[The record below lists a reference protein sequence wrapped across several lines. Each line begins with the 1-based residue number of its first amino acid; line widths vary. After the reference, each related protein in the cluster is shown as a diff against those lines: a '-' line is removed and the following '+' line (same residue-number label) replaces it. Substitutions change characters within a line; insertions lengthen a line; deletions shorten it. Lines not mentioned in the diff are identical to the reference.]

1 MVQLLM
7 GFFGHESL
15 RHFPALRAWPTRTT
29 PSDNHANTSWLHLTG
44 RMRRVGLSAPGGH
57 TVPTWHLISKVFQ
70 GLVEFQEAY
79 KFSSW
84 NLFLWFS
91 SYNEGF
97 IYLFISF
104 LHRMLNLKPA
114 LLNEAKL
121 LRQARDFSLPKHWIL
136 LTQVILLVPP
146 ECSEKMFN

>member
-1 MVQLLM
+1 MVRLLM

-97 IYLFISF
+97 IYLFIYLFPSSYVKF
-104 LHRMLNLKPA
+104 EACLVEWSQITQTSSWLLLARALNPTDSGDSSSATRMFRKN
-114 LLNEAKL
+114 
-121 LRQARDFSLPKHWIL
+121 
-136 LTQVILLVPP
+136 V
-146 ECSEKMFN
+146 